1 MELAKFFNGEVISA
15 DSRQIYQ
22 GLDIGSNKITLEEQQ
37 NIKHY
42 LLDII
47 KPDQEFTLYNWQK
60 AAFETIEKI
69 LAKNKL
75 PIIAGGTGLYLCS
88 LLQNYQIPATD
99 LYLRKKLSKYSL
111 PELLQ
116 QLKTADPLAL
126 DQIDTKNK
134 LKVIRALEY
143 TLSFKNSLITKQ
155 QTADCPYDY
164 LIFGLTMDRQMLYK
178 KINQRVEQ
186 MIKNNLIEEAKA
198 IYKKYPPKNLP
209 ALSGIGYKE
218 IIDYLDKKIT
228 LPEAVSLIK
237 KNSRHYAK
245 RQATWFR
252 RMEKQGIKIYWN
264 IEIKKAE
271 KIVKKFLVD

>member
-1 MELAKFFNGEVISA
+1 VISA
-15 DSRQIYQ
+15 DSRQVYHGMDLGTGKVTTDEMQ
-22 GLDIGSNKITLEEQQ
+22 GIPHHLIDVVEPTTVYTGADFKRDAEVALKDIVARG
-37 NIKHY
+37 
-42 LLDII
+42 
-47 KPDQEFTLYNWQK
+47 
-60 AAFETIEKI
+60 
-69 LAKNKL
+69 KL